1 MRTARFIQEPE
12 FTKTNKSPIFS
23 IIFVIILMCFYGFA
37 TSTFIGEPFNYIMCV
52 LWCLMA
58 IAASLN
64 QGNIY
69 RNTWTR
75 WADILCGSTIF
86 LIYSYLYWTTMTWWH
101 KAGGILA
108 IVTFFYI
115 RIVHVR
121 RLDFTEY
128 VWAVNVWHLWV
139 LIMIFLVPYGLPE
152 GHMF

>member
-69 RNTWTR
+69 RNRLTMWS
-75 WADILCGSTIF
+75 DIAIAITIMS
-86 LIYSYLYWTTMTWWH
+86 IYTFLYWTTMTWWH
-101 KAGGILA
+101 KTGGIMGA
-108 IVTFFYI
+108 VIFVYI
-115 RIVHVR
+115 RVFQLSE
-121 RLDFTEY
+121 LDLREY